1 MKPLDEETLRVWAT
15 KYIWW
20 KTPNEALAYPDRVV
34 AQVMN
39 IGDYDDAR
47 ALFRLVDEEYLR
59 AVLRK
64 AEAGEFNERSW
75 AYWHYRL
82 QVSEPGK
89 VPPLPQRRVA

>member
-1 MKPLDEETLRVWAT
+1 MKPLEQEILRLWAM

-20 KTPNEALAYPDRVV
+20 KAPDEALKYPDRIV

-39 IGDYDDAR
+39 IGDYDDVWE
-47 ALFRLVDEEYLR
+47 LFELVDEEYLR
-59 AVLRK
+59 AVLRE

-82 QVSEPGK
+82 GVSEPGQ
-89 VPPLPQRRVA
+89 VPTLPQRRVE